1 MNNVDL
7 DWIERN
13 FLPVIGFPAAS
24 PAGSIV
30 NGDNA
35 EKEGRKEMI
44 SCKFLNRSI
53 FQATRKKNS
62 GRYPP
67 HHHINLIWILP
78 HLRIPHTHPFDD
90 AKLGRTDL

>member
-35 EKEGRKEMI
+35 EKEGRK
-44 SCKFLNRSI
+44 
-53 FQATRKKNS
+53 
-62 GRYPP
+62 GRQKR
-67 HHHINLIWILP
+67 NDILQI
-78 HLRIPHTHPFDD
+78 L
-90 AKLGRTDL
+90 